1 MIKFVSCNYGA
12 LLFRGA
18 FFMSEIILSLIL
30 LVVLISS
37 YIERKDLYNR
47 LMAKSLEDL
56 KVNTQRDEPNQVDE
70 TDPNI
75 VPLEEAFEEI
85 EEDLN
90 DR

>member
-1 MIKFVSCNYGA
+1 
-12 LLFRGA
+12 
-18 FFMSEIILSLIL
+18 MSEIILSLIL